1 MVSRPQKCTTE
12 LKKNRSLEIQAT
24 PEIAIYKTDGI
35 WDWTLL
41 MYICD
46 NYILFVYT
54 GGLLRSEF
62 SASAEGDGWAYGAA
76 IEMHESA
83 SGWWIKGTSKWL
95 LLSE

>member
-1 MVSRPQKCTTE
+1 MFGSVGENKILNLEVEAEKKC
-12 LKKNRSLEIQAT
+12 
-24 PEIAIYKTDGI
+24 
-35 WDWTLL
+35 
-41 MYICD
+41 
-46 NYILFVYT
+46 YILFVYT